1 MARINRNT
9 PPPEWFDRV
18 DPATGQAGLRFSC
31 TMCGNCCSGPPG
43 YVSFTVEEAEA
54 MAARIGVTFERFMD
68 EYTHDTPAGRSLR
81 EVAGAH
87 GLDCVFLDRTTMPG
101 KAICGVYEDRP
112 SQCRTWP
119 FWEGNLGSESDWK
132 RAGKTC
138 PGLNKGTQYT
148 PLQIRLIR
156 AEDRA

>member
-1 MARINRNT
+1 M
-9 PPPEWFDRV
+9 
-18 DPATGQAGLRFSC
+18 
-31 TMCGNCCSGPPG
+31 
-43 YVSFTVEEAEA
+43 SFTVEEAEA